1 MGLTTARFTL
11 AVGHP
16 GVGHGMGRIAM
27 LQDKCDYFVLAYDS
41 PSFSAAAGR
50 VPMSPQGFAK
60 AIHNLERD
68 LGVPLFVL
76 GDDGTRSPTPYAD
89 ELYRYAKHLQSE
101 RNLLESA
108 FSRIATSGYLE
119 IRVASA
125 LGIPGLLGSDLL
137 TRFQEDHPDVSITLN
152 ELPDTLCETMVR
164 DGLYDLAFI
173 TLPAVGDF
181 VTHEA
186 YVSPVWYWV
195 HRDDPLSEQ
204 SFLDIEDVAQRRLA
218 IPGHDFKCY
227 RALLDGFERAG
238 IEPPDI
244 VEYSEIFWI
253 YEFVLRGE
261 GLGFSLPHLANLEV
275 FASNKAVVAI
285 PLRGF
290 VWGFGVSYLKTR
302 SLDRQEEE
310 FIHYV
315 LTRAKHL
322 NITQR
327 R

>member
-1 MGLTTARFTL
+1 
-11 AVGHP
+11 
-16 GVGHGMGRIAM
+16 M
-27 LQDKCDYFVLAYDS
+27 LQDRCDYFILAYDS
-41 PSFSAAAGR
+41 PSFSAAAGK

-76 GDDGTRSPTPYAD
+76 GNDGARCPTPYAD
-89 ELYRYAKHLQSE
+89 ELYKYAKHLQAE

-108 FSRIATSGYLE
+108 FGRIATSGYVE

-125 LGIPGLLGSDLL
+125 LGVPGLLGSDLI
-137 TRFQEDHPDVSITLN
+137 TRFREDHPDVSITLN
-152 ELPDTLCETMVR
+152 ELPDALCETVLG
-164 DGLYDLAFI
+164 DGLYDLAFT
-173 TLPAVGDF
+173 TLPMAGDF
-181 VTHEA
+181 TTREA
-186 YVSPVWYWV
+186 YASPVLYWV
-195 HRDDPLSEQ
+195 HRDDPLSER
-204 SFLDIEDVAQRRLA
+204 SFLNIEDLAQRRLA

-275 FASNKAVVAI
+275 FAGNEAVLAI
-285 PLRGF
+285 PLKGF
-290 VWGFGVSYLKTR
+290 VWGFGVSYPKMRELGH
-302 SLDRQEEE
+302 QVEE
-310 FIHYV
+310 FIDYV
-315 LTRAKHL
+315 LSRAKRL
-322 NITQR
+322 NVAR
-327 R
+327 RR